1 MDYSIDITASHPKL
15 SLVSDSSSDN
25 NEELR
30 DNDIG
35 LTGAELDELMNNHFC
50 HMIDVM
56 NDGIFYM
63 CENDT
68 VCFYNPSFYS
78 RFGIE
83 SGHTDLTT
91 WINLVHPHDR
101 ASLEGAVEE
110 HIQQDEVRVTTQYR
124 IRSTNGQYIW
134 LEGTAVTKTINGQRF
149 MIGLHKDVS
158 DKKLM
163 ETYIRQ
169 STTTDDSSGLA
180 NEKQLAMDLDNLIG
194 IEGEAYHLVYIQP
207 EVTRSYTTLYGTQVM
222 RNLLTHL
229 RKVFSYFPENVVDI
243 YCIHSQDFAIIVE
256 GDIDQAALNKLA
268 RRISRVYKE
277 AVKSVDFLFA
287 NKISLGIYP
296 NINSA
301 ANSDEIVEISKRT
314 CQLAASQT
322 DKNVRSY
329 SCKTKKQIDRK
340 LYIEQELAN
349 AISERKLSVKF
360 QPIVCCK
367 SQRIASFESLVR
379 WRSKDFGEI
388 YPDEFISLAEEQGL
402 ISELGYSVFEKA
414 CQFINSY
421 QKRHTNPIK
430 VNVNVSV
437 LQLLS
442 QQFPD
447 ILKKMTKM
455 YDVDANSI
463 VLELTETIILDD
475 NKEAISQ
482 LYRLKDLGFQLSLDD
497 FGAGYSSLNSFFDLP
512 LSQIKIDKSIAWR
525 SIENPVTLEY
535 LSFIINLCNS
545 YGISIVIEGIEDAG
559 MQKLFTDMGASYL
572 QGYLFSKPLS
582 LASASHYT
590 KI

>member
-1 MDYSIDITASHPKL
+1 MDYSIDSIVSHPQL
-15 SLVSDSSSDN
+15 SLVSDSNVDN
-25 NEELR
+25 KEESC
-30 DNDIG
+30 DKDVG
-35 LTGAELDELMNNHFC
+35 LTGAELDDLMNNHFC

-63 CENDT
+63 CQDDT
-68 VCFYNPSFYS
+68 VCFYNPSFYA

-83 SGHTDLTT
+83 SGHTDLST
-91 WINLVHPHDR
+91 WLDLVHPHDR
-101 ASLEGAVEE
+101 AQLEGAVDE
-110 HIQQDEVRVTTQYR
+110 HIQQNDVRITTQYR
-124 IRSTNGQYIW
+124 VRCVSGQYVW
-134 LEGTAVTKTINGQRF
+134 LEGTAVTKTIKGQRF

-169 STTTDDSSGLA
+169 SSTTDDSSGLS
-180 NEKQLAMDLDNLIG
+180 NEKQLSMDLDNLLG
-194 IEGEAYHLVYIQP
+194 IEGESYHLIYIQP
-207 EVTRSYTTLYGTQVM
+207 EVTRAYTTLHGSQVM
-222 RNLLTHL
+222 LNLLTHL
-229 RKVFSYFPENVVDI
+229 RKVFGYFPENVVDI
-243 YCIHSQDFAIIVE
+243 YRIHSQDFAVIVE
-256 GDIDQAALNKLA
+256 GDIDEAALNKLA
-268 RRISRVYKE
+268 RRISRVYKK

-296 NINSA
+296 NINVA
-301 ANSDEIVEISKRT
+301 TTSDEIIEISKRT

-322 DKNVRSY
+322 SNNVRSY
-329 SCKTKKQIDRK
+329 SCHTKQQIDRK
-340 LYIEQELAN
+340 LYVEQELAN

-360 QPIVCCK
+360 QPIVCCQ

-379 WRSKDFGEI
+379 WRSKEFGEI
-388 YPDEFISLAEEQGL
+388 YPDEFIALAEEQGL
-402 ISELGYSVFEKA
+402 ISELGYFVFEKA

-421 QKRHTNPIK
+421 QKRHTHPIK

-442 QQFPD
+442 HQFPD
-447 ILKKMTKM
+447 ILKQMTKM
-455 YDVDANSI
+455 YDVNASSI

-525 SIENPVTLEY
+525 SIENPVTFEY
-535 LSFIINLCNS
+535 LTFITNLCNS

-572 QGYLFSKPLS
+572 QGYWFAKPLS